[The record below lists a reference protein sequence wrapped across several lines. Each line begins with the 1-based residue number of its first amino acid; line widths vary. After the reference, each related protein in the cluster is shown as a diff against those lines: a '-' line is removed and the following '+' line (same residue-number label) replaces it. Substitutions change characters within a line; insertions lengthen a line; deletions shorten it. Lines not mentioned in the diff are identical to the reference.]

1 MYTAMDALRELDKS
15 GVLDHCP
22 FDLDD
27 ATQAKETAARVVK
40 DTATDL
46 DRLRYWQCI
55 ARDLAGALDA
65 CTNQIEQMRGMFG
78 DDPDIDRAMED
89 ADESLEAYRVAASTP

>member
-1 MYTAMDALRELDKS
+1 M
-15 GVLDHCP
+15 
-22 FDLDD
+22 
-27 ATQAKETAARVVK
+27 
-40 DTATDL
+40 TDL
-46 DRLRYWQCI
+46 DQIRYWQCI

-89 ADESLEAYRVAASTP
+89 ADEAIEAYRVAASQWQTIALSLNTLAQFKDFEHGHEKWTEILACP

>member
-1 MYTAMDALRELDKS
+1 MYTAMDALRDLANA
-15 GVLDHCP
+15 GVLDTSE
-22 FDLDD
+22 FDLGD
-27 ATQAKETAARVVK
+27 AEEAKERAARVVAAK
-40 DTATDL
+40 VPD
-46 DRLRYWQCI
+46 WQAI

>member
-1 MYTAMDALRELDKS
+1 MYTAMDALRDLS
-15 GVLDHCP
+15 NAGVLDPCE
-22 FDLDD
+22 FDLGD
-27 ATQAKETAARVVK
+27 AEEAKECAARVVK
-40 DTATDL
+40 DAATDL

-55 ARDLAGALDA
+55 ARDLAGALEC

-89 ADESLEAYRVAASTP
+89 ADEAIEAYRVAASTP

>member
-15 GVLDHCP
+15 GVLDHCE

-27 ATQAKETAARVVK
+27 ATQAKETAARVVNASAPDWK
-40 DTATDL
+40 A
-46 DRLRYWQCI
+46 I

-65 CTNQIEQMRGMFG
+65 CTDQIDQMRGMFG
-78 DDPDIDRAMED
+78 DDPDIDRAMDD
-89 ADESLEAYRVAASTP
+89 ADEAIEAYRVAASTP